1 MPAEDPE
8 PAKAPPPRRPVRV
21 PRSRGWVAVAALLVA
36 VAALAGV
43 IALVLRGGPAP
54 EVAFP
59 LPAVTES
66 GATSESQASAELI
79 VVSVVGRVRKP
90 GLVRVRDGA
99 RVADAIA
106 AAGGAR
112 PGTDLTTVNLARK
125 LVDGEQIHVGT
136 PAPGGVA
143 GGAEPGPAA
152 KVNLNTATG
161 EQLEELSGVG
171 EVTAQRILDWRARH
185 GAFTSVEQ
193 LGEIEGIGERRLA
206 SLREQ
211 VIV

>member
-1 MPAEDPE
+1 MPGEDPE
-8 PAKAPPPRRPVRV
+8 PTEPRPVRR
-21 PRSRGWVAVAALLVA
+21 PIRLPGSRGWVAGAALLIA

-43 IALVLRGGPAP
+43 VALVLKGAPAP
-54 EVAFP
+54 EETFP
-59 LPAVTES
+59 LPAVTEQ
-66 GATSESQASAELI
+66 GATSETRASPAVI
-79 VVSVVGRVRKP
+79 VVSVVGRVREP
-90 GLVRVRDGA
+90 GLVRIRDGA

-136 PAPGGVA
+136 PAAAGVA
-143 GGAEPGPAA
+143 GAAEAGPPA
-152 KVNLNTATG
+152 KVNLNTATA
-161 EQLEELSGVG
+161 EQLEELPGVG
-171 EVTAQRILDWRARH
+171 EVTAQRILDWRTRH

-211 VIV
+211 VTV